1 MTKSEL
7 IKGLSNYKDTDEV
20 FLTLPGATQLFY
32 VDKVSDVNGKPVLET
47 DEAPDFSDLVGM
59 AKAHNEEFGGNI
71 AVYQEA
77 V

>member
-7 IKGLSNYKDTDEV
+7 IKELSNYKDTDEV

-32 VDKVSDVNGKPVLET
+32 VDCVSDVNGKPVFET

-59 AKAHNEEFGGNI
+59 AEAHYEEYGLRI
-71 AVYQEA
+71 SVQEA